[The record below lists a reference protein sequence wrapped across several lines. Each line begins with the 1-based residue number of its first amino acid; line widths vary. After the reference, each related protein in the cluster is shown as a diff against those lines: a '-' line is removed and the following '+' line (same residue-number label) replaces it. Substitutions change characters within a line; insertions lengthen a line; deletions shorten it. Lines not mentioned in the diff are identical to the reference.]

1 MTTYHCF
8 YQCFNIQFDNHFD
21 FLRSFKQTT
30 GTITVGC
37 EGQWNM
43 PWWVQTLQQMKCFSK
58 NRKQILARKHE
69 AILLPK
75 NRQHRGLSKLR
86 NSNTIYV
93 IIYSMWLIFPPLW
106 TKREDYIML
115 KIILAN
121 SQNTLKPILKA
132 LKHPWVFLTNE
143 GFVKFLPL
151 SWENIS
157 CFSSYC

>member
-30 GTITVGC
+30 GTITIGC

-43 PWWVQTLQQMKCFSK
+43 PWWVQTLQQMKCYSK

-75 NRQHRGLSKLR
+75 NRQHRGLSTLR

-93 IIYSMWLIFPPLW
+93 IIYSMWLIF
-106 TKREDYIML
+106 
-115 KIILAN
+115 
-121 SQNTLKPILKA
+121 
-132 LKHPWVFLTNE
+132 
-143 GFVKFLPL
+143 LPL
-151 SWENIS
+151 VNKMWGVRNAKNDFGQQPKHGETNIK
-157 CFSSYC
+157 SSQTPLSVSHKWRIC